1 MADVKI
7 SELTALTSPSGGEEL
22 VVNAS
27 GTTKKITIANATSAS
42 LPKAGGTMTGVIA
55 GFESTGIDD
64 NATSTAVTIDASEN
78 VLVGTTATSGFQSSS
93 SATGTIAY
101 SGGAIASNVS
111 GDAAAYFNRLGSD
124 GAIVNL
130 RKSGTSVGSIQS
142 RSGVVSTII
151 LDPRTNGVGLSG
163 TANAIIPTRETGAI
177 IGNEKDLGASGI
189 EFRDLYLSGG
199 VYLGGTAAANKLDDY
214 EEGTATISYTPASG
228 SITMFYNTARY
239 VKIGQLVFMEF
250 SLSCNGASS
259 PSGTV
264 KLTGLPFTANGTGG
278 LGVAGTGGA
287 FGGYQFPTDQ
297 TNVTV
302 YNGSTEAYITD
313 ATSNYLQASE
323 MGFGYNAGQG
333 GFSFTYRTNS

>member
-1 MADVKI
+1 MSKSRDAVEDIRTIDTV
-7 SELTALTSPSGGEEL
+7 TAT
-22 VVNAS
+22 
-27 GTTKKITIANATSAS
+27 ANAA
-42 LPKAGGTMTGVIA
+42 LPKAGGALT
-55 GFESTGIDD
+55 
-64 NATSTAVTIDASEN
+64 
-78 VLVGTTATSGFQSSS
+78 
-93 SATGTIAY
+93 
-101 SGGAIASNVS
+101 GAITTNST
-111 GDAAAYFNRLGSD
+111 FD
-124 GAIVNL
+124 GVDIAT
-130 RKSGTSVGSIQS
+130 RD
-142 RSGVVSTII
+142 GVLT
-151 LDPRTNGVGLSG
+151 TTTT
-163 TANAIIPTRETGAI
+163 TANAALPKAGGSLTGVVDLNNNNAYFK
-177 IGNEKDLGASGI
+177 GNATHGYRFNSASDAANLFTIYDSGDTKIFAGDLVFGTAGKGIVLGATTNV
-189 EFRDLYLSGG
+189 D
-199 VYLGGTAAANKLDDY
+199 ANTLDDY